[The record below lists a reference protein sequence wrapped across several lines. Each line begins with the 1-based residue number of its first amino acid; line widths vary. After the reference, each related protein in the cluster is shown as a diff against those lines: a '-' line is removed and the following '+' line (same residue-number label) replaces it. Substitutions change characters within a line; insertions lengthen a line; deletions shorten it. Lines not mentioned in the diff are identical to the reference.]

1 MLMKRI
7 LLLMVLLV
15 AGATVSAQEVPLIP
29 EREVVVVDNF
39 TAVPNLTL
47 GLYQYARQCV
57 IEGLARKRIT
67 VIDVEQDGFG
77 RADIVYP
84 SFRFAN
90 ANTGRPYDLNR
101 VAAILNS
108 YEDARWYL
116 TCYINKFNS
125 HPVEHQS
132 KDKDGNPVVK
142 TDFTSTF
149 EAEIY
154 LFDRETQ
161 NTEGPIRWSYTYT
174 GASTPAFAEE
184 QAVSNLSYKARSFV
198 TDHFRFKASVIQL
211 GEYNKRGKLQD
222 LYLSCGSDMDLSNGD
237 VFFIYTVSDIN
248 GIDTAR
254 KLGKVKVRE
263 ITGRE
268 SCRCS
273 VSNGE
278 AEIDQAF
285 KNGEVLVA
293 VSDHDRYF

>member
-1 MLMKRI
+1 MKRL
-7 LLLMVLLV
+7 LLLMVLLL
-15 AGATVSAQEVPLIP
+15 AGTALPAQEAPIIP
-29 EREVVVVDNF
+29 EREIVVVDNF
-39 TAVPNLTL
+39 TSVPNLTL

-57 IEGLARKRIT
+57 LEGLAKKRIN
-67 VIDVEQDGFG
+67 VIDVEQEGFG

-101 VAAILNS
+101 VAAIMNS
-108 YEDARWYL
+108 FTEARWYL
-116 TCYINKFNS
+116 TCYISKFNS

-132 KDKDGNPVVK
+132 KDKDGKPVVK
-142 TDFTSTF
+142 TDYTCTI

-161 NTEGPIRWSYTYT
+161 ATQGPIRWSYTDSGNAT
-174 GASTPAFAEE
+174 MIVAEE
-184 QAVSNLSYKARSFV
+184 DAISNFAYRARSFV
-198 TDHFRFKASVIQL
+198 TDNFRFKASVIEL
-211 GEYNKRGKLQD
+211 GEYNKRGKLQE
-222 LYLSCGSDMDLSNGD
+222 LYLSCGSDMDVSKGD
-237 VFFIYTVSDIN
+237 VFFIYNVSNIN
-248 GIDTAR
+248 GIDTA
-254 KLGKVKVRE
+254 KKIGKVKVRE
-263 ITGRE
+263 VTGRE

-285 KNGEVLVA
+285 KAGNVLVA